1 MRRLSVALVAAI
13 LALALAGPAVQ
24 ARTTFIPFSCA
35 EHFADNPEPGR
46 VWVDDD
52 FVLHVRGSQWIYEHE
67 GDRYC
72 AGEAHVVVNLNV
84 DLATGEGNLW
94 GTIHVDLDG
103 IDGGWHRTFSA
114 HFTNPHPLMP
124 EATDIWAGR
133 FTGHGF
139 GELDGWQIRGQGIER
154 THVLVESTGFVFQP
168 GG

>member
-1 MRRLSVALVAAI
+1 MRKLSVALVAAI

-24 ARTTFIPFSCA
+24 AGTTVMAFSCA
-35 EHFADNPEPGR
+35 EHLVDNPDPGR
-46 VWVDDD
+46 VWLDDD
-52 FVLHVRGSQWIYEHE
+52 FVLHVRGSGFIYEHE

-84 DLATGEGNLW
+84 DLDE
-94 GTIHVDLDG
+94 

-124 EATDIWAGR
+124 DATDIWAGR
-133 FTGHGF
+133 FVGRGF

-168 GG
+168 GS